1 MKKTVRRRHNKDG
14 TVTKTTTYR
23 RKNIFGTT
31 VSDTYTETVEPKS
44 SRATKLRTSNVV
56 ASIIFVAAIFIVPM
70 ITSAIGS
77 GAGFAGAF
85 VKFAII
91 AYIIFLLINNIPP
104 LKNLVFKLIDIIKN
118 KIQSR
123 NDINDIK

>member
-23 RKNIFGTT
+23 HKNIFGTT
-31 VSDTYTETVEPKS
+31 VSDTYTEQVAPKVKKNM
-44 SRATKLRTSNVV
+44 RKSNVV
-56 ASIIFVAAIFIVPM
+56 ALIIFFSSIFIVPM
-70 ITSAIGS
+70 ITSAIGF
-77 GAGFAGAF
+77 GAEFAGLF
-85 VKFAII
+85 IKFAII

-104 LKNLVFKLIDIIKN
+104 LKNLVLKLINIIKN

-123 NDINDIK
+123 NDINDTK

>member
-23 RKNIFGTT
+23 HKNIFGTT
-31 VSDTYTETVEPKS
+31 VSDTYTEQVTPKVKKNM
-44 SRATKLRTSNVV
+44 RKSNAV
-56 ASIIFVAAIFIVPM
+56 ALIIFFSSIFIVPM
-70 ITSAIGS
+70 ITSALGFDAEF
-77 GAGFAGAF
+77 AGFF

-104 LKNLVFKLIDIIKN
+104 LKNLVLKLINIIKN
-118 KIQSR
+118 KSQSR
-123 NDINDIK
+123 NDINDTK

>member
-23 RKNIFGTT
+23 HKNIFGTT
-31 VSDTYTETVEPKS
+31 VSDTYTEQVAPKVKKNM
-44 SRATKLRTSNVV
+44 RKSNAV
-56 ASIIFVAAIFIVPM
+56 ALIIFFSSIFIVPM